1 MNHFGLKKLDP
12 SFFSSCQ
19 TSLSFIFP
27 WARHSVGTGAE
38 PTCDGCGRNFSIVAL
53 DAGADDDEAAADGGK
68 CVAAWAG
75 GRRRGRY
82 AVQRPPR
89 CLSRTDHFPFGAR
102 HSAETSAE
110 LNVRLGAAEFLPV
123 ASRQVRRVRKR
134 RREGNATAAQWARNL
149 PAMFG
154 SPFSVAT
161 LLLLFIVIS

>member
-1 MNHFGLKKLDP
+1 MYSRALP
-12 SFFSSCQ
+12 STLGITKNAKNQYHQYQCV
-19 TSLSFIFP
+19 P
-27 WARHSVGTGAE
+27 HDV
-38 PTCDGCGRNFSIVAL
+38 CGRNFSIVAL

-75 GRRRGRY
+75 GWRRGRY

-134 RREGNATAAQWARNL
+134 RREGDATAAQWARNL
-149 PAMFG
+149 PAM
-154 SPFSVAT
+154 
-161 LLLLFIVIS
+161 

>member
-1 MNHFGLKKLDP
+1 MNHFGLKKA
-12 SFFSSCQ
+12 SSWTQ
-19 TSLSFIFP
+19 VSSVRAKRPFIYLP

-75 GRRRGRY
+75 GWRRGRY

-149 PAMFG
+149 PAM
-154 SPFSVAT
+154 
-161 LLLLFIVIS
+161 